1 MNIEIER
8 KFLIK
13 EIPKNCEQKI
23 YIKQYYIHVDDK
35 FVQRL
40 RFFDNQKTIMS
51 LKQNCAGLSRY
62 EFEYEIPLEDAKKIV
77 SMTNSIFIEKI
88 RHIMYYESMKWEIDE
103 FLGNNKGLL
112 IAEVELEDENQKIKL
127 PDWIVKEVTNQ
138 NKYFNYNL
146 ALRPYIS
153 WKH

>member
-8 KFLIK
+8 KFLINK
-13 EIPKNCEQKI
+13 KPENFDNKFH
-23 YIKQYYIHVDDK
+23 IKQFYIHVDDK

-40 RFFDNQKTIMS
+40 RLFNNEKAIMS

-77 SMTNSIFIEKI
+77 SIADSIFIEKI
-88 RHIMYYESMKWEIDE
+88 RYIIYYESMKWEIDE

>member
-23 YIKQYYIHVDDK
+23 HIKQYYIHVDDK

-112 IAEVELEDENQKIKL
+112 IAEIELEDEDQKIKL

>member
-1 MNIEIER
+1 M
-8 KFLIK
+8 K
-13 EIPKNCEQKI
+13 KI
-23 YIKQYYIHVDDK
+23 HIKQYYIHVDDK

-62 EFEYEIPLEDAKKIV
+62 EFEYEIPLEDACKIV

-88 RHIMYYESMKWEIDE
+88 RHVVYYESMKWEIDE

-112 IAEVELEDENQKIKL
+112 IAEVELENENQKIKL
-127 PDWIVKEVTNQ
+127 PSWINQEVTNQ

-146 ALRPYIS
+146 ALKPYIS

>member
-23 YIKQYYIHVDDK
+23 HIKQYYIHVDDK

>member
-8 KFLIK
+8 KFLIQK
-13 EIPKNCEQKI
+13 IPKKLDNKFH
-23 YIKQYYIHVDDK
+23 IKQFYIHVDDK

-40 RFFDNQKTIMS
+40 RFFDNKKAIMS

-77 SMTNSIFIEKI
+77 SITDSIFIEKI
-88 RHIMYYESMKWEIDE
+88 RHIVYYESMKWEIDE

-112 IAEVELEDENQKIKL
+112 IAEVELEDEKQKIKL
-127 PDWIVKEVTNQ
+127 PDWIVQEVTNQ

-153 WKH
+153 WKD

>member
-13 EIPKNCEQKI
+13 EIPANCEQKI
-23 YIKQYYIHVDDK
+23 HIKQYYIHVDDK

-40 RFFDNQKTIMS
+40 RFFDNQKTIIS

-127 PDWIVKEVTNQ
+127 PDGIVKEVTNQ
-138 NKYFNYNL
+138 NKYFNYKL

>member
-8 KFLIK
+8 KFLINK
-13 EIPKNCEQKI
+13 IPENCQKSI
-23 YIKQYYIHVDDK
+23 HIKQYYMHIDDN

-40 RFFDNQKTIMS
+40 RFFDNEKAIIS

-62 EFEYEIPLEDAKKIV
+62 EFEYEIPLSDAKKIV
-77 SMTNSIFIEKI
+77 SMSNSKFTEKI
-88 RHIMYYESMKWEIDE
+88 RHIIYFDSIKWEIDE
-103 FLGNNKGLL
+103 FLGENKGLL
-112 IAEVELEDENQKIKL
+112 IAEVELESEDQNIML
-127 PDWIVKEVTNQ
+127 PDWIDSEVTNQ

-153 WKH
+153 W

>member
-13 EIPKNCEQKI
+13 KIPENCEKSI
-23 YIKQYYIHVDDK
+23 HIKQYYMHIDDN

-40 RFFDNQKTIMS
+40 RFFDNKKAIIS

-62 EFEYEIPLEDAKKIV
+62 EFEYEIPLLDAKKIV
-77 SMTNSIFIEKI
+77 SMSNSKFIEKI
-88 RHIMYYESMKWEIDE
+88 RHIIYFNSIKWEIDE
-103 FLGNNKGLL
+103 FLGDNKGLL
-112 IAEVELEDENQKIKL
+112 IAEVELESENQDIML
-127 PDWIVKEVTNQ
+127 PNWINSEVTNK

-146 ALRPYIS
+146 ALKPYIS
-153 WKH
+153 W

>member
-13 EIPKNCEQKI
+13 EIPKNCKQKI
-23 YIKQYYIHVDDK
+23 HIKQYYIHVDDK